1 MTDQDAKSW
10 WGPVWRGL
18 VVDKNGKHIQQ
29 MGQSLWLFIYLI
41 IHADREEGFLD
52 RRYETI
58 MTDMGI
64 KNKSTVR
71 NWMDR
76 LKRYK
81 YIQTTRRPY
90 SLYIEICNWRSIK
103 KRMLD
108 IEQSQE
114 KRVLIPEQE
123 SANSMAGECQ
133 IQVCVPKNKHS
144 VNTEKQKV
152 KGKRVLNNKQSKESI
167 KESIKESTPPTPSK
181 KQKKTKETN
190 PDIKIAI
197 DHFHGE
203 FLRIFGFK
211 PDINGAHRK
220 IFKRQLI
227 DSGRPIDQLKELIT
241 AFLESDDPY
250 LIEHN
255 FPIGLF
261 PGQVNS
267 LLIQIGK
274 NGKEPSEEEL
284 KKHEER
290 VKRGRE
296 KYEKEIG
303 VGA

>member
-1 MTDQDAKSW
+1 MTDSGKSW

-29 MGQSLWLFIYLI
+29 MGKSLWLFIYLI

-52 RRYETI
+52 RCYETI

-76 LKRYK
+76 LKKYK

-114 KRVLIPEQE
+114 ERVLIPEQE
-123 SANSMAGECQ
+123 SANSIAGECQ

-144 VNTEKQKV
+144 VNGGKQKG

-167 KESIKESTPPTPSK
+167 KESIKE
-181 KQKKTKETN
+181 N
-190 PDIKIAI
+190 IY
-197 DHFHGE
+197 
-203 FLRIFGFK
+203 
-211 PDINGAHRK
+211 K
-220 IFKRQLI
+220 IFKFWN
-227 DSGRPIDQLKELIT
+227 DQNITVHREIEKFKPYINARLKSYTPEEIT
-241 AFLESDDPY
+241 QAIKNYKDILESPDHFFSY
-250 LIEHN
+250 EWTLEE
-255 FPIGLF
+255 FLTR
-261 PGQVNS
+261 
-267 LLIQIGK
+267 K
-274 NGKEPSEEEL
+274 NGLDKFMDREKAFRNYKDKSNGNGNGLEGNGADCEPSEAEL
-284 KKHEER
+284 REREER
-290 VKRGRE
+290 VKKGEE
-296 KYEKEIG
+296 KFERNLG
-303 VGA
+303 VKS